1 MIGAVVRHGHWTL
14 LIVEPESGIILF
26 YNPLMERRS
35 QILAVKRNWC
45 SYVSQRMLAYNEV
58 IQKQWQVETKMHS
71 KQTDG
76 YNCGVHCLL
85 FAERYLSGQSVINIT
100 HADLTAMRQKI
111 ATNLMMFE
119 IYLTEHC
126 PGCGFAVLGENE
138 IKCQVCK
145 RLFHRKNHCV
155 GEETV
160 HKDSFVCKLCEIN
173 FWDGCC

>member
-45 SYVSQRMLAYNEV
+45 SYLSQRMLAYNEV

-76 YNCGVHCLL
+76 YNYGVHCLL
-85 FAERYLSGQSVINIT
+85 FAERDLSGQSVINIT
-100 HADLTAMRQKI
+100 NADLTAMRQKN

-119 IYLTEHC
+119 SNQT
-126 PGCGFAVLGENE
+126 F
-138 IKCQVCK
+138 
-145 RLFHRKNHCV
+145 F
-155 GEETV
+155 
-160 HKDSFVCKLCEIN
+160 IN
-173 FWDGCC
+173 